1 METSKIEQLDKLRY
15 NLLKWLTIG
24 WAIWFGSFVL
34 KNLINRPEITGAVAW
49 VGLLGWL
56 IFVINLIKYLKL
68 GRELRWDVKMQEALN
83 DELHQ
88 LNMHKSFFIG
98 YWVVIGVT
106 AIFFG
111 LSVFLNMPVVLVTE
125 TILYLG
131 VLSVLVSGLIYNRD

>member
-34 KNLINRPEITGAVAW
+34 KNLINRPEITGVVAW
-49 VGLLGWL
+49 IGLLGWT
-56 IFVINLIKYLKL
+56 IFIINLIQYMKMR
-68 GRELRWDVKMQEALN
+68 RELRWDAKMLEALN

-88 LNMHKSFFIG
+88 LNMHKSFVIG
-98 YWVVIGVT
+98 YWVAIGTT
-106 AIFFG
+106 ALLFG
-111 LSVFLNMPVVLVTE
+111 LSEFLNMPVVLVTE

>member
-111 LSVFLNMPVVLVTE
+111 LSVLLNMPVVLVTE

>member
-34 KNLINRPEITGAVAW
+34 KNLVNRPEITGVVAW
-49 VGLLGWL
+49 IGLLGWT
-56 IFVINLIKYLKL
+56 IFIINLIQYMKL
-68 GRELRWDVKMQEALN
+68 RRELRWDAKMLEALN

-88 LNMHKSFFIG
+88 LNMHKSFVIG
-98 YWVVIGVT
+98 YWVAIGTT
-106 AIFFG
+106 ALLFG
-111 LSVFLNMPVVLVTE
+111 LSEFLNMPVVLVTE

>member
-34 KNLINRPEITGAVAW
+34 KNLVNRPEITGVVAW
-49 VGLLGWL
+49 IGLLGWT
-56 IFVINLIKYLKL
+56 IFIINLIQYMKL
-68 GRELRWDVKMQEALN
+68 RRELRWDAKMLEALN

-88 LNMHKSFFIG
+88 LNMHKSFVIG
-98 YWVVIGVT
+98 YWVAIGT
-106 AIFFG
+106 TPLLFG
-111 LSVFLNMPVVLVTE
+111 LSEFLNMPVVLVTE